1 MSDDEEFYVS
11 KREEVASPLDVAAR
25 AAKAVGADFFRAFKR
40 ASSDNHLDQVRGIIE
55 MMVLTIEAGEMPGR
69 AFLGLP
75 AHLPDSEKEMR
86 SLVLSKVAADAP
98 VKSDLLE
105 WARHNRDVGDKSAK
119 ALENACDAL
128 RRAQDILADED
139 CTDEELGGWVDSIV
153 EHLDKVWHI
162 DTIEALRL
170 MRAELLP
177 HVEAPEY
184 EALIR
189 AEIVRWSKKVVDH
202 FDVTPQW
209 LLTGEQSRN
218 AFVPHAKPVARG
230 PRNPFKSRH
239 DD

>member
-1 MSDDEEFYVS
+1 VSEDEEFYVS
-11 KREEVASPLDVAAR
+11 KREEVANPLDTVAR
-25 AAKAVGADFFRAFKR
+25 VAKAVSADFFRAFKR
-40 ASSDNHLDQVRGIIE
+40 ANSDNHLDQVRGIIE

-69 AFLGLP
+69 AFLPLP

-86 SLVLSKVAADAP
+86 SLVMSKVAADAP

-105 WARHNRDVGDKSAK
+105 WARVNRDAGDKSAK
-119 ALENACDAL
+119 ALENACDAI
-128 RRAQDILADED
+128 RRAQDILDDED
-139 CTDEELGGWVDSIV
+139 CTDEELNGWVEFIV
-153 EHLDKVWHI
+153 DHLNKVWRI

-170 MRAELLP
+170 MRVEWAP
-177 HVEAPEY
+177 HTEAPEY
-184 EALIR
+184 QALIR
-189 AEIVRWSKKVVDH
+189 AEIVSWSKKVVDH

-218 AFVPHAKPVARG
+218 AFVPHAKPAVRG